1 MTENKNYRT
10 QTSTRERDKLYSVFP
25 GIWLA
30 FQDVEDNSFSP
41 WGKVPSGLLEITHCR
56 EGRLEYQ
63 DSHRAFVLGEG
74 DLSIRQTRKEE
85 AALLCP
91 VKRYRG
97 LSVLIHPEQAP
108 PCTSCF
114 LRDVNVSLAE
124 LYEKFCGE
132 GRPFIMR
139 ATPQLEHIFAQ
150 LYQVPQSIQR
160 GYFKVKVLELLLFLS
175 CLEPTMSQGE
185 QRACTPFQVR
195 LAREVIAYVDAHR
208 DQRVTAAQLGRE
220 LGVSTEQLRAS
231 VQQVYG
237 KPLYQCIRAY
247 KMRVAARLLRETDT
261 APCWISPGSSATGT
275 AANLPPPSGRCW
287 GPALGSTAR
296 KIPHHFGV
304 KIPQIGAETRRRI
317 KYNQVRQ
324 QGRSRTPSPW
334 AAERALTPVVFLFAS
349 WLVITNY
356 R

>member
-1 MTENKNYRT
+1 MTEKKNYRAKAA
-10 QTSTRERDKLYSVFP
+10 SGERDKLYPVFP

-30 FQDVEDNSFSP
+30 FQEVEAYSFSP

-74 DLSIRQTRKEE
+74 DLSIRQTRKGE

-124 LYEKFCGE
+124 
-132 GRPFIMR
+132 IMR

-175 CLEPTMSQGE
+175 CLEPAMSQGE

-195 LAREVIAYVDAHR
+195 LARDVIAYVDAHR

-237 KPLYQCIRAY
+237 KPLYQCI
-247 KMRVAARLLRETDT
+247 L
-261 APCWISPGSSATGT
+261 
-275 AANLPPPSGRCW
+275 
-287 GPALGSTAR
+287 
-296 KIPHHFGV
+296 
-304 KIPQIGAETRRRI
+304 
-317 KYNQVRQ
+317 
-324 QGRSRTPSPW
+324 
-334 AAERALTPVVFLFAS
+334 
-349 WLVITNY
+349 
-356 R
+356 

>member
-1 MTENKNYRT
+1 MTEKKNYRAKAA
-10 QTSTRERDKLYSVFP
+10 SGERDKLYPVFP

-30 FQDVEDNSFSP
+30 FQEVETYSFSP

-74 DLSIRQTRKEE
+74 DLSIRQTRKGE

-195 LAREVIAYVDAHR
+195 LARDVIAYVDAHR

-220 LGVSTEQLRAS
+220 LGNSCGPVCSRCTASPCTSVS
-231 VQQVYG
+231 G
-237 KPLYQCIRAY
+237 PIRCGWPPGSCG
-247 KMRVAARLLRETDT
+247 RQT

-287 GPALGSTAR
+287 GPPLGSTAR

-324 QGRSRTPSPW
+324 QGRGRTPSPW
-334 AAERALTPVVFLFAS
+334 VAERALTPGVFLFAS
-349 WLVITNY
+349 
-356 R
+356 

>member
-1 MTENKNYRT
+1 MTEKKNYRAKAA
-10 QTSTRERDKLYSVFP
+10 SGERDKLYPVFP

-30 FQDVEDNSFSP
+30 FQEVETYSFSP

-63 DSHRAFVLGEG
+63 DSCQAFFLGEG

-150 LYQVPQSIQR
+150 LYHVPQSIQR

-175 CLEPTMSQGE
+175 CLEPAMSQGE

-195 LAREVIAYVDAHR
+195 LARSCSVETPSWDESWASPRNSCGPVCSR
-208 DQRVTAAQLGRE
+208 CTASPCTSVSVPIRCGWPPGSWGR
-220 LGVSTEQLRAS
+220 Q
-231 VQQVYG
+231 
-237 KPLYQCIRAY
+237 
-247 KMRVAARLLRETDT
+247 T

-287 GPALGSTAR
+287 VPALGSTAR
-296 KIPHHFGV
+296 KNPHHFGA

-324 QGRSRTPSPW
+324 QGRGRTPSPW
-334 AAERALTPVVFLFAS
+334 AAERELTPGVFLFAS
-349 WLVITNY
+349 
-356 R
+356 